1 MSRASQAPLKVLRRR
16 EVQLRTGLP
25 CSSLY
30 ALIAQG
36 DFPQPIPLSI
46 NRVGWLEHEIDDW
59 IMRRANSR
67 NAG

>member
-1 MSRASQAPLKVLRRR
+1 MSRTSQPQLKVLRRR

-36 DFPQPIPLSI
+36 TFPQPIQLSV
-46 NRVGWLEHEIDDW
+46 NRVGWLEHEINDW
-59 IMRRANSR
+59 IAQRVQSR
-67 NAG
+67 SSI

>member
-1 MSRASQAPLKVLRRR
+1 MSRTSQMPLKVLRRR

-36 DFPQPIPLSI
+36 AFPQSIPLSV
-46 NRVGWLEHEIDDW
+46 NRVGWLEHEVDNW
-59 IMRRANSR
+59 IAERAQRRNSI
-67 NAG
+67 